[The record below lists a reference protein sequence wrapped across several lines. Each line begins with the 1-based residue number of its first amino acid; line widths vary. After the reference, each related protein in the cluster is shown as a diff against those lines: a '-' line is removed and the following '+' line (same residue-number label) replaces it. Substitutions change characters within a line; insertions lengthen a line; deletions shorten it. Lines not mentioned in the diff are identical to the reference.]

1 MILSLLPWT
10 RFGFSGSKLFIWNI
24 LAKISPSSPGR
35 IVRDLIW
42 SYLTFCLS
50 RDWYERFQDCP
61 LNNIIVLGWAGDRKS
76 SHSDIAGLLTGW
88 RYKSKYAADLSLLLN
103 ALRTSYL
110 ELTIAGVAVGWK
122 VMTSRVIIT
131 FRSLAKLRNYIFC
144 MGISSGFLH
153 EHALFHS
160 HKCGG

>member
-1 MILSLLPWT
+1 MLPCPRPHSHTYDKSSAWRPEPSDVFYLINSPLTSCNLLRLPWT

-61 LNNIIVLGWAGDRKS
+61 LNNRKS
-76 SHSDIAGLLTGW
+76 SDIAGLVTGY
-88 RYKSKYAADLSLLLN
+88 RYKSLYAAH
-103 ALRTSYL
+103 
-110 ELTIAGVAVGWK
+110 LTWIWLAGVVVG
-122 VMTSRVIIT
+122 
-131 FRSLAKLRNYIFC
+131 KLWPGHHNVQ
-144 MGISSGFLH
+144 ISCKTKKLHFLH
-153 EHALFHS
+153 GDF
-160 HKCGG
+160 